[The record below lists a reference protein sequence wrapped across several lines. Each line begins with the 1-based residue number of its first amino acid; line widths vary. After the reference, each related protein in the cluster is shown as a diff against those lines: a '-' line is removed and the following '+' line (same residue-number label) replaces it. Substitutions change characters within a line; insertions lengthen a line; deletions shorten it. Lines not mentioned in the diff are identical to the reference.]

1 MYDLSFVKSLQYFRK
16 TISYYV
22 RISYNVIDFTNNKG
36 GNNMNKKKVAAIFT
50 GGTISMKVDKR
61 LSAAIPAMSSEEIMS
76 LVTNIDRIADIE
88 IIPFARIPGPQM
100 TPELMLELSNV
111 VKDTIARDDITGV
124 IITHGTDSLEE
135 TAFFLELNIDS
146 EKPVIVVG
154 SMRNASE
161 LGYDGPSNLSA
172 AICTAVSEQ
181 ARNKG
186 VLVVLNNEVNSA
198 KEVTKTHTMSLDTFK
213 SFSFGPL
220 GIVDNDQVIFYRDIA
235 KRSHILTDTVV
246 PEVDLIKSVV
256 GMDSKYI
263 NYCIDQGTKGIV
275 IEAMGRGNL
284 PPKMIDGIKKA
295 VEKNIPVIIV
305 SRCPMGRVLG
315 SYGYEGGGKML
326 HDLGAIFGGD
336 LNGQKARIKLMLA
349 LSTTDDMKVIQ
360 TIFEH
365 EYY

>member
-1 MYDLSFVKSLQYFRK
+1 
-16 TISYYV
+16 
-22 RISYNVIDFTNNKG
+22 
-36 GNNMNKKKVAAIFT
+36 
-50 GGTISMKVDKR
+50 MK
-61 LSAAIPAMSSEEIMS
+61 
-76 LVTNIDRIADIE
+76 
-88 IIPFARIPGPQM
+88 
-100 TPELMLELSNV
+100 
-111 VKDTIARDDITGV
+111 
-124 IITHGTDSLEE
+124 
-135 TAFFLELNIDS
+135 
-146 EKPVIVVG
+146 
-154 SMRNASE
+154 
-161 LGYDGPSNLSA
+161 
-172 AICTAVSEQ
+172 
-181 ARNKG
+181 
-186 VLVVLNNEVNSA
+186 
-198 KEVTKTHTMSLDTFK
+198 
-213 SFSFGPL
+213 
-220 GIVDNDQVIFYRDIA
+220 
-235 KRSHILTDTVV
+235 LTDTVV

>member
-1 MYDLSFVKSLQYFRK
+1 MS
-16 TISYYV
+16 
-22 RISYNVIDFTNNKG
+22 
-36 GNNMNKKKVAAIFT
+36 KKKVAAIFT

-76 LVTNIDRIADIE
+76 LVTNIDKIAEIE
-88 IIPFARIPGPQM
+88 IVPFARIPGPHM
-100 TPELMLELSNV
+100 TPELMMELSKT
-111 VKDTIARDDITGV
+111 VKETIARDDISGV

-135 TAFFLELNIDS
+135 TAFFLDLNIQSD
-146 EKPVIVVG
+146 KPIIVVG

-172 AICTAVSEQ
+172 AICTAVSDQ

-198 KEVTKTHTMSLDTFK
+198 REVTKTHTMSLDTFK

-220 GIVDNDQVIFYRDIA
+220 GIVDNDEVIFYRDIM
-235 KRSHILTDTVV
+235 SHGHILTENV
-246 PEVDLIKSVV
+246 ESNVDIIKSVA
-256 GMDSKYI
+256 GMDSKMI
-263 NYCIDQGTKGIV
+263 NFCIQEGSKGII

-284 PPKMIDGIKKA
+284 PPGMLDGIKNA
-295 VEKNIPVIIV
+295 VDKNIPVIIV
-305 SRCPMGRVLG
+305 SRCPMGRVLD
-315 SYGYEGGGKML
+315 SYGYEGGGKMI

-349 LSTTDDMKVIQ
+349 LSTTQDMNEIKD
-360 TIFEH
+360 IFES
-365 EYY
+365 EYYKK